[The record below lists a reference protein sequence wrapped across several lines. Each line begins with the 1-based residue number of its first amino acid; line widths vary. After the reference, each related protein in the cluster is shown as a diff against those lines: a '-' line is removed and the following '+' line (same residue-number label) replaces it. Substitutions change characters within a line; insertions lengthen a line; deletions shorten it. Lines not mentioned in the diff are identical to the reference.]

1 MANKTWFS
9 IEARGGAEGAP
20 QTAAIE
26 IYDEIGGWGVSAAD
40 FKKEFTSLGDVESI
54 ELSVH
59 SPGGSVIDGWAIYNI
74 IKSSKARV
82 TAKIEGLAASMS
94 TVICCAADS
103 IEMPAN
109 AFFMVHNPSG
119 FAVGGAEEMRDY
131 ADLLDKMEAGIR
143 SAYVSKTGQS
153 DEVIDKLM
161 ADETWLTGVE
171 AKELGFVDV
180 VTDALEMAALTG
192 AVSSCA
198 EELSKAGLSVPMSD
212 DMIIT
217 AVADEES
224 EEESGEESEEESVDE
239 VEEEVA
245 DEVEAEEVV
254 EPVDQ
259 AEVSDLDEHGELV
272 TEPQGFVEKV
282 KAAIR
287 GRNNVAALTD
297 HSEMR
302 NTINSLEAK
311 LADSETA
318 IESMRAEVAAKSEE
332 LVALRADQASVLD
345 LVTEA
350 GFAPD
355 VAASLPMPDGGDGDE
370 IKAAEAALAEAE
382 NKGGREVY
390 AAVKRLQDLRNQQ

>member
-20 QTAAIE
+20 QTAKIE

-40 FKKEFTSLGDVESI
+40 FKKEFTGLGDVESI
-54 ELSVH
+54 ELSIH

-82 TAKIEGLAASMS
+82 VAKIEGLAASMA
-94 TVICCAADS
+94 TIVCCAADS

-119 FAVGGAEEMRDY
+119 FTFGGAEDMRDY

-153 DEVIDKLM
+153 EEVIDKLM
-161 ADETWLTGVE
+161 AEETWLTGVE

-192 AVSSCA
+192 AVSACA

-212 DMIIT
+212 EMIIT

-224 EEESGEESEEESVDE
+224 EEESEEESVE
-239 VEEEVA
+239 GVEEEVA

-259 AEVSDLDEHGELV
+259 SEVSDLDEHGELV
-272 TEPQGFVEKV
+272 TEPQGFVERV

-318 IESMRAEVAAKSEE
+318 IESMRAEVAAKSDE

-370 IKAAEAALAEAE
+370 IKAAEAALADAE
-382 NKGGREVY
+382 SKGGREVY

>member
-1 MANKTWFS
+1 
-9 IEARGGAEGAP
+9 
-20 QTAAIE
+20 
-26 IYDEIGGWGVSAAD
+26 
-40 FKKEFTSLGDVESI
+40 
-54 ELSVH
+54 
-59 SPGGSVIDGWAIYNI
+59 
-74 IKSSKARV
+74 
-82 TAKIEGLAASMS
+82 
-94 TVICCAADS
+94 
-103 IEMPAN
+103 
-109 AFFMVHNPSG
+109 MVHDPSG
-119 FAVGGAEEMRDY
+119 FAVGGADEMRDY
-131 ADLLDKMEAGIR
+131 ADLLDKMESGIR

-153 DEVIDKLM
+153 EEVIDKLM

-192 AVSSCA
+192 AVAACA

-212 DMIIT
+212 EMIIT
-217 AVADEES
+217 AVADEGS
-224 EEESGEESEEESVDE
+224 EEESDEESVE

-254 EPVDQ
+254 EPVDE

-302 NTINSLEAK
+302 NTIKSLEAK

-318 IESMRAEVAAKSEE
+318 IESMRAEVAAKSDE

-382 NKGGREVY
+382 SKGGREVY
-390 AAVKRLQDLRNQQ
+390 AAVKRLQDLRNKQ